1 MLNSS
6 RSLAAAVRQAGHSDG
21 RHWPGARRVAEPVAL
36 AFAAV
41 LLLNAL
47 AAAPALAQDSQP
59 AAANEKVIITPPP
72 QQGSRLR
79 AALSRLLGKDQ
90 REALS
95 KTKSEVWTVP
105 QGHVERLKAR
115 FKELGLKVTQLRED
129 WNHILKRQQEP
140 LVMTPA
146 QEAMIK
152 KAQGT
157 REVVGVG
164 LMKAP
169 EAAVAEYALT
179 AGENKKAKGAL
190 PEEALGRIVIP
201 LNDKQH
207 VTVERTKAIAT
218 EKGTTWREIG
228 RAHV

>member
-21 RHWPGARRVAEPVAL
+21 RRWPGARRVAEPVAL

-59 AAANEKVIITPPP
+59 AAAANEKVIITPPP

-95 KTKSEVWTVP
+95 KTKSEV
-105 QGHVERLKAR
+105 
-115 FKELGLKVTQLRED
+115 
-129 WNHILKRQQEP
+129 
-140 LVMTPA
+140 
-146 QEAMIK
+146 
-152 KAQGT
+152 
-157 REVVGVG
+157 
-164 LMKAP
+164 
-169 EAAVAEYALT
+169 
-179 AGENKKAKGAL
+179 
-190 PEEALGRIVIP
+190 
-201 LNDKQH
+201 
-207 VTVERTKAIAT
+207 
-218 EKGTTWREIG
+218 
-228 RAHV
+228 